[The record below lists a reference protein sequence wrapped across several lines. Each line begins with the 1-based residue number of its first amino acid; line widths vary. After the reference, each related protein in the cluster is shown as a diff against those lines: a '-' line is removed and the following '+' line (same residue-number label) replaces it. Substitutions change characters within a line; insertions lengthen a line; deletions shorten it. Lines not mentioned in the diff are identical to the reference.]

1 MDACEAMKIV
11 MPRIK
16 NLDTENASRIIGYIL
31 MQDQGEKEMIRLALA
46 PDAVLLSSVNQVKA
60 CLGLAFPNSRSN
72 SNTLPLNSGIR
83 PTAFLPPNSPRYG
96 YIGSLSPPAPI
107 SYAAVLDSGANS
119 DGNVSYF
126 GGNEFSDEL
135 LSPSG
140 RSDSLIFQL
149 SEEGGV
155 GGSPHPHHPF
165 HRRSYSVND
174 VFLSRVEEGGGVGCR
189 PCTYLGKGFCRNG
202 GSCHSDFAV
211 GGDELGSFQQQRVG
225 VRAPFSN
232 YNKCSNFL
240 NANQRNEL
248 SRVGMGMSAAAM
260 ASSSRQIYLTF
271 PADSTF
277 KEEDVAGYFS
287 MFGPV
292 QDVRIPYQQKR
303 MFGFVTFVYPDTV
316 KHILAKGN
324 PHYVCDS
331 RVLVKPYMEKGK
343 APDKKQFQQQFQNLE
358 RSEYSPNSSPSTMDS
373 KELFDLPIGE
383 HAQLAAGSRMLFNR
397 QEMLRR
403 QLENEA
409 ELHNAIE
416 LQGRRMGNLQL
427 MDLGYQ
433 QHNNRFLPS
442 FPAGVLVSSPRQSHP
457 VENVVVSSDRANPN
471 VLQELDDW
479 QESSKADHEN
489 SVLEETESS
498 SDNNVSNGNRN
509 RYVNDDDSY
518 LPGSL
523 EHFLPGTLFCSPTK
537 PASEH

>member
-46 PDAVLLSSVNQVKA
+46 PDAVLLSSVNQAKA
-60 CLGLAFPNSRSN
+60 CLGLAFPNSLSN

-83 PTAFLPPNSPRYG
+83 PTAFPNSPRYG
-96 YIGSLSPPAPI
+96 YFGGSLSPPPPI
-107 SYAAVLDSGANS
+107 SPNS
-119 DGNVSYF
+119 NF
-126 GGNEFSDEL
+126 GGNELSDEL

-149 SEEGGV
+149 SEDGGV
-155 GGSPHPHHPF
+155 GGSPHPHSHHPF

-202 GSCHSDFAV
+202 DYVG
-211 GGDELGSFQQQRVG
+211 GGDELGSFQQQRFG
-225 VRAPFSN
+225 VRAPFAN
-232 YNKCSNFL
+232 YNKSSNSL
-240 NANQRNEL
+240 NANQRCGPRNEL
-248 SRVGMGMSAAAM
+248 SRVGMGMGMSAAM

-343 APDKKQFQQQFQNLE
+343 APDKKQFQQQYQNLE
-358 RSEYSPNSSPSTMDS
+358 RSEYSPNLSPSTMDS
-373 KELFDLPIGE
+373 KELFDVPIGE
-383 HAQLAAGSRMLFNR
+383 HAQLAAGPRMLFNR

-409 ELHNAIE
+409 ELHNVIE

-427 MDLGYQ
+427 MDVGYQ
-433 QHNNRFLPS
+433 QNNHRFLPS
-442 FPAGVLVSSPRQSHP
+442 FPAGVLVSSPRQSQP
-457 VENVVVSSDRANPN
+457 VENMIVSCDRANPN

-479 QESSKADHEN
+479 QESSKADYEN

-498 SDNNVSNGNRN
+498 LDNNVSNGNRN
-509 RYVNDDDSY
+509 RHVNDDDSY
-518 LPGSL
+518 LPASL

-537 PASEH
+537 PASED

>member
-16 NLDTENASRIIGYIL
+16 SLDAENASRIIGYIL
-31 MQDQGEKEMIRLALA
+31 MQDQGEKEIIRLALA
-46 PDAVLLSSVNQVKA
+46 PDALLLSSVNQVKV
-60 CLGLAFPNSRSN
+60 CLGLAFPNSLSN
-72 SNTLPLNSGIR
+72 SNALQLNSGIR
-83 PTAFLPPNSPRYG
+83 PAAFPNSPRYG
-96 YIGSLSPPAPI
+96 YIGGSLSPPPPI
-107 SYAAVLDSGANS
+107 SPNS
-119 DGNVSYF
+119 NF
-126 GGNEFSDEL
+126 GGNELSDEL

-149 SEEGGV
+149 SEDGGV
-155 GGSPHPHHPF
+155 
-165 HRRSYSVND
+165 
-174 VFLSRVEEGGGVGCR
+174 GGVGCR
-189 PCTYLGKGFCRNG
+189 PCTYLGKGFCRNV
-202 GSCHSDFAV
+202 DFV
-211 GGDELGSFQQQRVG
+211 GGGDELGSFQQQRFG
-225 VRAPFSN
+225 VRAPFAN
-232 YNKCSNFL
+232 YNKSSNSL
-240 NANQRNEL
+240 NANQRCGPRNEL
-248 SRVGMGMSAAAM
+248 SRVGMGLSAAM

-343 APDKKQFQQQFQNLE
+343 APDKKQFQQQYQNLD
-358 RSEYSPNSSPSTMDS
+358 RSEYSPNLSPSTMDS
-373 KELFDLPIGE
+373 KELFDVPIGE
-383 HAQLAAGSRMLFNR
+383 HAQLAAGPRMLFNR
-397 QEMLRR
+397 KEMLRR

-409 ELHNAIE
+409 ELHNVIE
-416 LQGRRMGNLQL
+416 LQSRRMGNLQL
-427 MDLGYQ
+427 MDVGYQ

-442 FPAGVLVSSPRQSHP
+442 FQTGVLVSSPRQSQP
-457 VENVVVSSDRANPN
+457 VENMIVSSDRANPN

-479 QESSKADHEN
+479 QESSKVDHEY

-498 SDNNVSNGNRN
+498 LDNNVSNGNRN
-509 RYVNDDDSY
+509 RHVKDDDSY

-537 PASEH
+537 PASED